1 MKPKEIREIL
11 QHFHRRSIAK
21 YCLEPK
27 SFDEIIKHMIEKTD
41 WTHDLAYV
49 LVAEHLAALE
59 KNQIVINV
67 DGKWITSKSAA
78 EVLKKYF

>member
-1 MKPKEIREIL
+1 
-11 QHFHRRSIAK
+11 
-21 YCLEPK
+21 
-27 SFDEIIKHMIEKTD
+27 MIEKTD